1 MLSGSSVPTHHSCSA
16 FVRAVS
22 DVPAQIRQIVP
33 LLADDAVLWLEYP
46 KKSSKRYRSD
56 LSQMHGWQPLGDL
69 GFEAVR
75 QVSIDGDWSALR
87 FRRTEH
93 IATLRRQD
101 SMAMSDQGKRRVADR
116 RAGDGRLSSIWHGPE
131 DEDGNPHRKA
141 ADSHREDFREQQPDQ
156 DPNEGL
162 HECHHDQHAARINR
176 GRPWGASGDRCGRMV
191 LWLNDWTGRQ
201 R

>member
-1 MLSGSSVPTHHSCSA
+1 MRPILQKLNARPGVAVTVLNAPPEVEPLLNTWGEDTVVIRELGSDTPFVLC

-22 DVPAQIRQIVP
+22 DVPAQIQQIVP
-33 LLADDAVLWLEYP
+33 LLADDAVLWLAYP

-116 RAGDGRLSSIWHGPE
+116 RAGDG
-131 DEDGNPHRKA
+131 
-141 ADSHREDFREQQPDQ
+141 
-156 DPNEGL
+156 
-162 HECHHDQHAARINR
+162 
-176 GRPWGASGDRCGRMV
+176 
-191 LWLNDWTGRQ
+191 
-201 R
+201 